1 MICFNTK
8 YWPLVYFYKNDTKM
22 NETAFEDYKKK
33 YLQILLKCKKEKCQ
47 IILISDLNNQNKLD
61 IKYVMKQAYFN
72 LKIEKFNKKYVKTV
86 CVYMN
91 DKNFKKILDMYFSVC
106 PPYCPYKICE
116 TYEVINQFIKETN
129 NEVYN
134 TSIFSNLEIN
144 TINLEQN
151 DEEYKKI
158 KEELKKEIEDEM
170 KTKTVNKKNI
180 KNEIS
185 V

>member
-8 YWPLVYFYKNDTKM
+8 HWPLVYFYINDTKM
-22 NETAFEDYKKK
+22 NESDFENYKKK

-91 DKNFKKILDMYFSVC
+91 DKNFKKILDVYFSVC

-116 TYEVINQFIKETN
+116 TYKIIDEFIKEIN

-134 TSIFSNLEIN
+134 TSIFSNLESN
-144 TINLEQN
+144 TTNLEENN
-151 DEEYKKI
+151 DEYKRI
-158 KEELKKEIEDEM
+158 KDELKKELEDEIKS
-170 KTKTVNKKNI
+170 KTQNKKSQ
-180 KNEIS
+180 IS
-185 V
+185 SI

>member
-22 NETAFEDYKKK
+22 NETAFEDYKKT